1 MGKKKNPTLLSSL
14 QNTRRWCKEEVGM
27 KVRVCVRARASVCPI
42 KNAGIVKEEEG
53 EQMQRLR
60 RRCRVVFH
68 LKWEPTRLS
77 QPAWMEPTAVSI
89 HLAIFR
95 TGRNKKKQK
104 RIPTSESPCTRAFEL
119 LLCAYVCAHVRR
131 YARLWTKKEE
141 NHGKM
146 VDKFPKES
154 FVRVFACMRVCSCSV
169 VTQCWVMA
177 GLATQIETG
186 FWGGQLQGHHRART
200 EHALKSTGKE
210 WVVVTG
216 QNQEL

>member
-1 MGKKKNPTLLSSL
+1 MSSL

-27 KVRVCVRARASVCPI
+27 KACASVCVHERLCVPLR
-42 KNAGIVKEEEG
+42 
-53 EQMQRLR
+53 MQALWKR
-60 RRCRVVFH
+60 RKVSKCRDCCAVVELFSISN
-68 LKWEPTRLS
+68 ESRRVSLS
-77 QPAWMEPTAVSI
+77 QHEWNRPTCPFIWRFSE
-89 HLAIFR
+89 LEG
-95 TGRNKKKQK
+95 TKKQK
-104 RIPTSESPCTRAFEL
+104 CIPTSESPCMHAFEL
-119 LLCAYVCAHVRR
+119 LLCAYVCVHVRR
-131 YARLWTKKEE
+131 YARLWTKRRK

-186 FWGGQLQGHHRART
+186 FWGGQLQGHHGART

-210 WVVVTG
+210 RVVVTG

>member
-1 MGKKKNPTLLSSL
+1 MEKKNPTSLSSL

-27 KVRVCVRARASVCPI
+27 KACVRACASVCPI
-42 KNAGIVKEEEG
+42 KNAGIVKEEG
-53 EQMQRLR
+53 EQTQSLQ
-60 RRCRVVFH
+60 RRCWVVFH
-68 LKWEPTRLS
+68 FKLKPTRFT
-77 QPAWMEPTAVSI
+77 QPAWMEPTDVSI

-95 TGRNKKKQK
+95 AGRNKKAEMY
-104 RIPTSESPCTRAFEL
+104 S
-119 LLCAYVCAHVRR
+119 HVRVTVR
-131 YARLWTKKEE
+131 AYIWTFVVRLRVRTRMPLCMSLDKKEE
-141 NHGKM
+141 NHRKM

-169 VTQCWVMA
+169 VTQCWVIA

-200 EHALKSTGKE
+200 EHALKSTGRE
-210 WVVVTG
+210 LVVVTG